1 VKSVKCHLH
10 LLHLPPVQA
19 GVQANPAETEV
30 AIIGHH
36 VMIVNVNEGMI
47 DMHRDMSEFV
57 GRP

>member
-1 VKSVKCHLH
+1 VEVN
-10 LLHLPPVQA
+10 P
-19 GVQANPAETEV
+19 GVTEV

-57 GRP
+57 NGLNDNV

>member
-1 VKSVKCHLH
+1 
-10 LLHLPPVQA
+10 VQP
-19 GVQANPAETEV
+19 GVQANSAETEV

-57 GRP
+57 GGLYDNV